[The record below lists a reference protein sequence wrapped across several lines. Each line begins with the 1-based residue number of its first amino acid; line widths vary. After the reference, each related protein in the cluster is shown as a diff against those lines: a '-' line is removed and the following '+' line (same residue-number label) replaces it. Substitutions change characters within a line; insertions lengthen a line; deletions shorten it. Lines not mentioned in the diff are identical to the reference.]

1 MSILT
6 DSLPVS
12 ISVRGHEVGI
22 NSGFRASLSF
32 EEMLMQRLS
41 EEELLQNTLN
51 IYLDDRW
58 KDLPADCLGELLDQI
73 GWFYRCGRESPR
85 KQQGSVNKGPVLS
98 YEHDAPYIYAAFL
111 QCGIDL
117 QKEPELHW
125 WRFRAVLE
133 SLPDECK
140 LMQIIRIRSIKI
152 DGDMSRKEKEYYRK
166 MKKLYAI
173 PSKVQKTERQ
183 KEIERIL
190 MEGGDLSQ
198 LNHE

>member
-12 ISVRGHEVGI
+12 ISIRGHEVGI
-22 NSGFRASLSF
+22 NSGFLASLSF

-51 IYLDDRW
+51 IYLDGRW
-58 KDLPADCLGELLDQI
+58 RELPADCLSELLDQI

-85 KQQGSVNKGPVLS
+85 KQQGSANKGPVLS

>member
-6 DSLPVS
+6 ESLPVS
-12 ISVRGHEVGI
+12 ISVRGQEVGI
-22 NSGFRASLSF
+22 NTGFRASLSF
-32 EEMLMQRLS
+32 EQLLMQSLP
-41 EEELLQNTLN
+41 EEELLRKTLE
-51 IYLDDRW
+51 IYLGDRW
-58 KDLPADCLGELLDQI
+58 ERLPADCLGELLEQI
-73 GWFYRCGRESPR
+73 GWFYRCGREAPK
-85 KQQGSVNKGPVLS
+85 KQHGSAKGPVLS
-98 YEHDAPYIYAAFL
+98 YEHDAPYLYAAFL

-117 QKEPELHW
+117 QADPNLHW

-133 SLPDECK
+133 SLPEDTK
-140 LMQIIRIRSIKI
+140 IMQIIRIRSIKI

-173 PSKVQKTERQ
+173 PASVQKTERQ

-198 LNHE
+198 LDKKE

>member
-12 ISVRGHEVGI
+12 ISIRGQEVGI

-58 KDLPADCLGELLDQI
+58 RELPADCLSELLDQI

-85 KQQGSVNKGPVLS
+85 KQQGSTNKGQVLS
-98 YEHDAPYIYAAFL
+98 YKHDAPYVYAAFL

-125 WRFRAVLE
+125 WRFRAMLE

-173 PSKVQKTERQ
+173 PSTAQKTERQ